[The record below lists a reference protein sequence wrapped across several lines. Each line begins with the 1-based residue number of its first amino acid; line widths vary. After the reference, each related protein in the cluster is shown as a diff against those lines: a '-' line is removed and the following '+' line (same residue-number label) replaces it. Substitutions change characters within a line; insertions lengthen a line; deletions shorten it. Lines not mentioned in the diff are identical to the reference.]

1 MVAAALV
8 INFSKGTNPFTET
21 TLLHLKTKNVDGLK
35 RNSVVLMA
43 GVPVGSISAI
53 HLDTDT
59 GIVTLDAKI
68 KAEYQIRDRRQVLHR
83 DRRFSRRQIHRR
95 HPRRRTSSRR
105 SRTALT
111 VICQESFD
119 LVRAARSATDLM
131 DELKTVAS
139 QITNIVNRID
149 SKLLDEQTLTNL
161 AAGLSNLREISAEA
175 SATIAGVNQ
184 LILTNTPPI
193 NAAIENVVTFSEQL
207 KNAGGDLQNL
217 INTNSVVI
225 DESLANIKK
234 TTESLHNLVAAAE
247 QGKGLAGK
255 LFSDEELASNFS
267 LLSSNLV
274 DVSVKLNRGG
284 LWSILWADKN
294 NRRRQTHETQA
305 DHWPQPPL
313 MAKPTDIR
321 AAAAELFFLPVE
333 TRVPLKFGPETLTH
347 VTCARARL
355 TVRLANG
362 GTATGWGETPL
373 SVQWVWPSALP
384 YEPRHQALKEFLH
397 PPGQSVGGIRRP
409 GPFAGTGPRLP
420 ANRTAQAA
428 RRLQRRKPR
437 RRTDA
442 VARRARMLLALRH
455 RAARRAW
462 PSTWPADLRDV
473 HARVPQPR
481 PWPVPRAGQRL
492 RHQLRRSV
500 P

>member
-1 MVAAALV
+1 MKAKQEWKVGLFLAISLVVAASLV

-43 GVPVGSISAI
+43 GVPVGSISGI
-53 HLDTDT
+53 HLNTDT

-68 KAEYQIRDRRQVLHR
+68 KAEYQIRADAK
-83 DRRFSRRQIHRR
+83 FFIE
-95 HPRRRTSSRR
+95 
-105 SRTALT
+105 TAGFLGDKYIGVIPGDNKLPPLENRAT

-161 AAGLSNLREISAEA
+161 ATGLSNLRKISAEA

-207 KNAGGDLQNL
+207 KDAGGDMQNL
-217 INTNSVVI
+217 VATNSVVI
-225 DESLANIKK
+225 DESLTNVKA
-234 TTESLHNLVAAAE
+234 TTESLRNLVAAAE

-267 LLSSNLV
+267 MLSSNLV

-294 NRRRQTHETQA
+294 KDDGKPTKLRPNIGPNRR
-305 DHWPQPPL
+305 
-313 MAKPTDIR
+313 
-321 AAAAELFFLPVE
+321 
-333 TRVPLKFGPETLTH
+333 
-347 VTCARARL
+347 
-355 TVRLANG
+355 
-362 GTATGWGETPL
+362 
-373 SVQWVWPSALP
+373 
-384 YEPRHQALKEFLH
+384 
-397 PPGQSVGGIRRP
+397 
-409 GPFAGTGPRLP
+409 
-420 ANRTAQAA
+420 
-428 RRLQRRKPR
+428 
-437 RRTDA
+437 
-442 VARRARMLLALRH
+442 
-455 RAARRAW
+455 
-462 PSTWPADLRDV
+462 
-473 HARVPQPR
+473 
-481 PWPVPRAGQRL
+481 
-492 RHQLRRSV
+492 
-500 P
+500 